1 MRGLLVILLGIT
13 IACGASA
20 EDDYPDMVGVWKAK
34 LRTISSGHGQV
45 AAGGMVISEEEAT
58 VTIDFQDREVFL
70 GKVRLASMTR
80 DDPSVTLW
88 GAIRSDGKEAQFI
101 GSDGTR
107 GPIWFR
113 DDKSYEFCVTNLTAK
128 GAMMGYC
135 GVFRKQV
142 D

>member
-1 MRGLLVILLGIT
+1 MRGLLIFLAGLA
-13 IACGASA
+13 IAFSA
-20 EDDYPDMVGVWKAK
+20 NADDYPDMVGVWKAK
-34 LRTISSGHGQV
+34 LRTISSGNGQV
-45 AAGGMVISEEEAT
+45 ASGGMMISEEEAT

-70 GKVRLASMTR
+70 GHVRLASMKR
-80 DDPSVTLW
+80 DDPSVKMW

-101 GSDGTR
+101 GSDGTS

-113 DDKSYEFCVTNLTAK
+113 DATTYEFCVTHLTDE

-135 GVFRKQV
+135 GVFSKQT